1 MTDTSGQKRA
11 WLQQLPVVLRYVLI
25 LVVIG
30 AVSLFFP
37 KEITFKYNFEKGKSW
52 NYEDLVAPFDFPIL
66 KTEAELSAEIAQLDG
81 EFPPCYVMDGEIAG
95 RQLREFDRL
104 FTTQLAKWQK
114 EGQFDDVARKP
125 DSYASYGRQ
134 FLTRIFDRGVV
145 AMSEEHK
152 NEDKDFVVQ
161 VFRGNKKQNQTLE
174 NLYPAAAAKA
184 EVIDSLPY
192 SGLAEP
198 EFLLPILDFLVVENV
213 VFDDSLTSRLK
224 AQVLS
229 GVTTS
234 RGMVAAGEPIVY
246 RGAPVTEDI
255 YQKLVSFK
263 AQYEAQVIED
273 KSFFGVFLGYLLL
286 VTLVIGVFTFYLKKD
301 ATQIFEKLNALSFIF
316 SLLLIFCYLS
326 FLVQQTSGEWSPYL
340 IPFAIVPILVRVFFN
355 ARVAF
360 FNHIVIILL
369 ASLIAKQGYEFIVIQ
384 FIAGAVVMLSNLDTR
399 VWSRFFVGISSIFF
413 AYILGYIG
421 LSLIQEGSLHHVQ
434 WEVAGWIGLNVFLT
448 LLAYPLTPLLEKLF
462 GFTSYITLMEL
473 SDLNRPLLQRLAT
486 EAPGTFQHSL
496 QVGNLA
502 EAAARKIGADPLLVK
517 VAALYHDIGKLKNP
531 AYFIENQG
539 GQTSKHEQL
548 DPLESAKIIID
559 HVTYGVELAK
569 KHRLPK
575 KLVDF
580 IRTHHGTTLVAY
592 FFRMYQN
599 QFPDQVFEENL
610 FRYPGP
616 KPTSREESLLM
627 MADSIEAAAKSLKD
641 PTEQDLMDL
650 VDKIVGGK
658 MTQGQLDES
667 KLSFREFK
675 TSVQEFK
682 KIMKSIYHVRIK
694 YPDEKPPKE
703 LI

>member
-1 MTDTSGQKRA
+1 MTDLSAQKGA
-11 WLQQLPVVLRYVLI
+11 WLQQLPAVLRYVLI

-30 AVSLFFP
+30 VVSLFFP
-37 KEITFKYNFEKGKSW
+37 KEITFKYKFEKGKSW
-52 NYEDLVAPFDFPIL
+52 NYEDLVAPFDFPVL
-66 KTEAELSAEIAQLDG
+66 KTETELSSEIAQLEG
-81 EFPPCYVMDGEIAG
+81 EFPPCYVMDGEITN

-125 DSYASYGRQ
+125 DTYASYGRQ
-134 FLTRIFDRGVV
+134 FLSRMFDRGVV
-145 AMSEEHK
+145 AVSEDHK
-152 NEDKDFVVQ
+152 NKDKDFVVQ

-174 NLYPAAAAKA
+174 NLYPLSTAKA

-198 EFLLPILDFLVVENV
+198 EFLLPILDFLVVENMF
-213 VFDDSLTSRLK
+213 FDDTLTSRLK
-224 AQVLS
+224 TQLLS

-263 AQYEAQVIED
+263 VQYEAQVIED
-273 KSFFGVFLGYLLL
+273 KSFLGVFLGYLLL
-286 VTLVIGVFTFYLKKD
+286 VTLVIGVFAFYLKKD
-301 ATQIFEKLNALSFIF
+301 AAQIFEKLNALLFVF
-316 SLLLIFCYLS
+316 SLLLIFSYLS
-326 FLVQQTSGEWSPYL
+326 YLVQQTSGEWSPYL

-360 FNHIVIILL
+360 FTHIVIILL

-399 VWSRFFVGISSIFF
+399 VWSRFFVGILSIFF
-413 AYILGYIG
+413 AYILGYLG
-421 LSLIQEGSLHHVQ
+421 LSLIQEGSLHHIQ

-448 LLAYPLTPLLEKLF
+448 LLAYPLTPLLEKSF

-473 SDLNRPLLQRLAT
+473 SDLNRPLLQRLAS

-502 EAAARKIGADPLLVK
+502 EAAARKIGADHLLVK

-531 AYFIENQG
+531 TYFIENQG
-539 GQTSKHEQL
+539 GQVSKHEQL
-548 DPLESAKIIID
+548 DPLESARIIIE

-575 KLVDF
+575 KLIDF

-599 QFPDQVFEENL
+599 KFPDQVFEENL

-616 KPTSREESLLM
+616 KPVSREESLLM

-641 PTEQDLMDL
+641 PTEQDLIDL

-658 MTQGQLDES
+658 MTQGQLDNA
-667 KLSFREFK
+667 KLSFRDFR

-694 YPDEKPPKE
+694 YPDEKPPQN
-703 LI
+703 

>member
-1 MTDTSGQKRA
+1 MTDLSAQKGA
-11 WLQQLPVVLRYVLI
+11 WLQQLPAVLRYVLI

-30 AVSLFFP
+30 VVSLFFP
-37 KEITFKYNFEKGKSW
+37 KEITFKYKFEKGKSW
-52 NYEDLVAPFDFPIL
+52 NYEDLVAPFDFPVL
-66 KTEAELSAEIAQLDG
+66 KTETELSSEIAQLEG
-81 EFPPCYVMDGEIAG
+81 EFPPCYVMDGEITN

-125 DSYASYGRQ
+125 DTYASYGRQ
-134 FLTRIFDRGVV
+134 FLSRMFDRGVV
-145 AMSEEHK
+145 AVSEDHK
-152 NEDKDFVVQ
+152 NKDKDFVVQ

-174 NLYPAAAAKA
+174 NLYPLSTAKA

-213 VFDDSLTSRLK
+213 FFDDTLTSRLK
-224 AQVLS
+224 TQLLS

-263 AQYEAQVIED
+263 VQYEAQVIED
-273 KSFFGVFLGYLLL
+273 KSFLGVFLGYLLL
-286 VTLVIGVFTFYLKKD
+286 VTLVIGVFAFYLKKD
-301 ATQIFEKLNALSFIF
+301 AAQIFEKLNALLFVF
-316 SLLLIFCYLS
+316 SLLLIFSYLS
-326 FLVQQTSGEWSPYL
+326 YLVQQTSGEWSPYL

-360 FNHIVIILL
+360 FTHIVIILL

-399 VWSRFFVGISSIFF
+399 VWSRFFVGILSIFF
-413 AYILGYIG
+413 AYILGYLG
-421 LSLIQEGSLHHVQ
+421 LSLIQEGSLHHIQ

-448 LLAYPLTPLLEKLF
+448 LLAYPLTPLLEKSF

-473 SDLNRPLLQRLAT
+473 SDLNRPLLQRLAS

-502 EAAARKIGADPLLVK
+502 EAAARKIGADHLLVK

-531 AYFIENQG
+531 TYFIENQG
-539 GQTSKHEQL
+539 GQVSKHEQL
-548 DPLESAKIIID
+548 DPLESARIIIE

-575 KLVDF
+575 KLIDF

-599 QFPDQVFEENL
+599 KFPDQVFEENL

-616 KPTSREESLLM
+616 KPVSREESLLM

-641 PTEQDLMDL
+641 PTEQDLIDL

-658 MTQGQLDES
+658 MTQGQLDNA
-667 KLSFREFK
+667 KLSFRDFR

-694 YPDEKPPKE
+694 YPDEKPPQN
-703 LI
+703 